1 MKIKKLAPIALFLSL
16 SFPAFSQ
23 SAAARLAP
31 VLDKLAEAHYDDQLQ
46 AAFGT
51 FTYEYSELATPFSRW
66 LEDELT
72 RSVPLAKRVRLF
84 NRAAASAMDPAFRT
98 MYADFFASNQVDA
111 LLSGRYFPE
120 SGGVRVRFDLTSLRN
135 GNLIGSGD
143 IFFRADELSRS
154 APVVPDQTAAA
165 RAKELTGLIGG
176 TAKSA
181 SDRLDALSVSLSTER
196 GPGGAYRDGESLRIF
211 ATVNQDA
218 YLRLYH
224 VDVQGQTKLIWPNRF
239 GGGDG
244 RLKAGAAVTIPG
256 PSDPFDFKLGAP
268 YGTEFIKAVAS
279 TEPFPRS
286 EADFQDLGTDAR
298 SVITRGISLAVKAD
312 GKEPR
317 RAEALA
323 SYVILGR

>member
-1 MKIKKLAPIALFLSL
+1 MSLKTIAPLALLLSL
-16 SFPAFSQ
+16 VSPALSQ
-23 SAAARLAP
+23 TAAARLAP
-31 VLDKLAEAHYDDQLQ
+31 VLDKLAETHYEDQLQ

-72 RSVPLAKRVRLF
+72 RSVPQSKRVRLF

-111 LLSGRYFPE
+111 LLSGRYFSE

-135 GNLIGSGD
+135 GNLIGSGE
-143 IFFRADELSRS
+143 ILFRADELSRS
-154 APVVPDQTAAA
+154 APVVPDQSVAA
-165 RAKELTGLIGG
+165 RAKELTGLVGG
-176 TAKSA
+176 TGRTAA
-181 SDRLDALSVSLSTER
+181 DRLDALSVSLSTER
-196 GPGGAYRDGESLRIF
+196 GPGGAYRNGESLRVF

-224 VDVQGQTKLIWPNRF
+224 IDVRGQTQLIWPNRF

-244 RLKAGAAVTIPG
+244 LLKAGASVAIPG
-256 PSDPFDFKLGAP
+256 PADPFDFKLGAP
-268 YGTEFIKAVAS
+268 YGTEFIKTVAS
-279 TEPFPRS
+279 TEPFPSS
-286 EADFQDLGTDAR
+286 EADFQDLGTDPR
-298 SVITRGISLAVKAD
+298 SIITRGISLAARSD
-312 GKEPR
+312 GTEPR

-323 SYVILGR
+323 SYVILAK